1 MPSARWLS
9 YAEQVGCPA
18 GTPCTDIVQS
28 RSGRS
33 TRAPGQGLHSSVR
46 ARPHSNHPALRDW
59 RAFAARHYRPF
70 RVLAIAQGFIGALTG
85 PAITIPLLLALGA
98 HPALATAIAVL
109 PAVGTMSQRWLP
121 SWLDRTDG
129 NLRGLVVLFATIG
142 EPRGLLLAVVVGLA
156 ATGILAPLAAIV
168 LIGVISGVLGALGA
182 TAYSLQQSWYQ
193 IILPDDERRLIA
205 PRLGGIA
212 LGIGSVVLLPIAF
225 TIDALVETVG
235 LWAYAG
241 PLLVSG
247 LAGLVPLFVLRRLP
261 APGRIRVPRQTAWRS
276 DEQARL
282 RRHGNVMTLALL
294 SAGLSPF
301 LSVYAISVLGTGA
314 GFAIALSAISS
325 GTLVLASLWV
335 STHLRG
341 GSSSRL
347 LRGSFLL
354 RGTALLLGLAA
365 HPANPI
371 APLVLVVVAIV
382 MAAGDT
388 AGQLAANERLFR
400 LATGPGV
407 LAFQSHFVV
416 RNVGAYTGGAA
427 ASSIVMLLG
436 GYPAFAILFA
446 SAALGRFA
454 AARTTEV
461 SRSRAVGVEAEP
473 AAA

>member
-1 MPSARWLS
+1 M
-9 YAEQVGCPA
+9 
-18 GTPCTDIVQS
+18 
-28 RSGRS
+28 
-33 TRAPGQGLHSSVR
+33 RAPRISR
-46 ARPHSNHPALRDW
+46 HPAVLDW
-59 RAFAARHYRPF
+59 RSFAARQYRPF
-70 RVLAIAQGFIGALTG
+70 RILAIAQGFIGALTG

-98 HPALATAIAVL
+98 HPALATAVAVL

-142 EPRGLLLAVVVGLA
+142 EPRGFLLAGAVA
-156 ATGILAPLAAIV
+156 LAAIGLLPTWAAIA
-168 LIGVISGVLGALGA
+168 LIGVVSGILGALGA

-212 LGIGSVVLLPIAF
+212 LGIGSVILLPIAF
-225 TIDALVETVG
+225 TIDGLVAGIG
-235 LWAYAG
+235 LWAYVI

-247 LAGLVPLFVLRRLP
+247 IAGLVPLVILRRLP
-261 APGRIRVPRQTAWRS
+261 APGRIRVPRRTAWNS

-301 LSVYAISVLGTGA
+301 LSVYAIAVLNTGA

-325 GTLVLASLWV
+325 GTLVLASLYV
-335 STHLRG
+335 SSHLRG

-347 LRGSFLL
+347 LRNSFLL
-354 RGTALLLGLAA
+354 RGVALTLGLAA
-365 HPANPI
+365 HPVNPL
-371 APLVLVVVAIV
+371 APLVLVLVTVL

-400 LATGPGV
+400 LATGPDV

-416 RNVGAYTGGAA
+416 RNVGAYTGGVAL
-427 ASSIVMLLG
+427 SSVVMLLG
-436 GYPAFAILFA
+436 GYPAFAILFVGA
-446 SAALGRFA
+446 GIGRFT
-454 AARTTEV
+454 AARVTEV
-461 SRSRAVGVEAEP
+461 SRPAQLPSEASS